1 MEPKKRQP
9 KKTSEKKTK
18 EKDPKEK
25 EKVTPGRKGHS
36 AEWKKKT
43 FDDLIDWISEGK
55 TMNAFV
61 SEKKVAFRTLFD
73 LIDSSEENKK
83 CYVRAREI
91 QAEVLFDK
99 IQAVANDRTQD
110 HTPFTGSNVIQRD
123 KLIIDAIKWQIS
135 KVLPKKYGDRI
146 EVDQKTEHSG
156 SISVPITGMI
166 IKSSKDKEEGK

>member
-1 MEPKKRQP
+1 MEPKKRQL
-9 KKTSEKKTK
+9 KKTSTEKKPT
-18 EKDPKEK
+18 EKPKEK
-25 EKVTPGRKGHS
+25 EKAIPGRKGHS

-61 SEKKVAFRTLFD
+61 EAKKVAFRTLFD

-83 CYVRAREI
+83 CYVRAREV

-99 IQAVANDRTQD
+99 IQSVANNRTED

-123 KLIIDAIKWQIS
+123 KLIVDAIKWQIS

-156 SISVPITGMI
+156 TVNLPITGMI
-166 IKSSKDKEEGK
+166 IKSSEDKPEGK